1 MTLVSRIVTYAAI
14 IILSVLLLLAYQKL
28 GSMQE
33 KISIIENNLELAIKS
48 KDLSDQAVDSAIRTR
63 EQLHEHAK
71 QQMRDTEQALKDSGS
86 WCDIAVPD
94 NVRRMFEKHNDK

>member
-1 MTLVSRIVTYAAI
+1 MTLVSRIVTYVAI
-14 IILSVLLLLAYQKL
+14 LLLCVALYMTYQKTL
-28 GSMQE
+28 LMQE